1 MSSIAAAWAS
11 AWDPP
16 PELSISEWADAS
28 RHLPQTSAARGG
40 RWRTSSTPYLKGIM
54 DAAHDMTVSKIAL
67 MKCHQSGGSE
77 GLNNIIGYH
86 IEHDPWRA
94 LSPPARGIKRH
105 RGASF
110 SAAIPAASRGLRLV
124 VDWDGVALAAFFL
137 EPQPPALAL
146 LVVVLDA
153 HADDGRGGFRLRG
166 AWVRRFRWLDST
178 LQRGECCAYS
188 KAGTPV
194 CKLVPWPRLVPP
206 PGALGAPL
214 RRLPSDPIAPGGDLE
229 SRVPMIEKLAERIP
243 PDLLGR
249 SGSVFY
255 SGRAAFSSQASLYI
269 LGLNPG
275 GNPKEQ
281 SPW

>member
-11 AWDPP
+11 AWASAWDPP
-16 PELSISEWADAS
+16 PELTISEWADAS

-105 RGASF
+105 RGSSF

-178 LQRGECCAYS
+178 LQRESAVPIPRRGLRCASWYPGL
-188 KAGTPV
+188 A
-194 CKLVPWPRLVPP
+194 LYPP
-206 PGALGAPL
+206 PRCVGGTAPPAPVGPHRT
-214 RRLPSDPIAPGGDLE
+214 RRG
-229 SRVPMIEKLAERIP
+229 SRIQGT
-243 PDLLGR
+243 DD
-249 SGSVFY
+249 
-255 SGRAAFSSQASLYI
+255 
-269 LGLNPG
+269 
-275 GNPKEQ
+275 
-281 SPW
+281 